1 MPKFDAAEVAKKF
14 NDEIQAG
21 VATAKAAGR
30 GAPLLVGFL
39 ANDDTAAGVYVRMT
53 QRACEKTGVA
63 FELRRVARV
72 DIEAAV
78 IAANKEARVHGII
91 IYYPIFGGPI
101 DDYLRDVIGLEKD
114 VEGLNHRYR
123 YSLYHNIRTIDNDAG
138 KKCVLPCTPLAVI
151 KIMEYLGA
159 YDRTRPVG
167 HQLDGKVAVVFNRSE
182 VVGRPLAAMLANDG
196 ATVYSIDISGMLVYA
211 ARAPPSH
218 RVAAHTAR
226 ANPPPTAAHRRAP
239 AGTRAARSPARS
251 ASPRRR
257 RSGRRCWRA
266 PTSS

>member
-159 YDRTRPVG
+159 YD
-167 HQLDGKVAVVFNRSE
+167 
-182 VVGRPLAAMLANDG
+182 
-196 ATVYSIDISGMLVYA
+196 
-211 ARAPPSH
+211 
-218 RVAAHTAR
+218 
-226 ANPPPTAAHRRAP
+226 
-239 AGTRAARSPARS
+239 GTGGEEDRLSARSPSFSKSSKILMFFVGVFSPRYFDPSSDYKSSRS
-251 ASPRRR
+251 ALEATC
-257 RSGRRCWRA
+257 RCA
-266 PTSS
+266 

>member
-1 MPKFDAAEVAKKF
+1 
-14 NDEIQAG
+14 
-21 VATAKAAGR
+21 
-30 GAPLLVGFL
+30 
-39 ANDDTAAGVYVRMT
+39 MT

-138 KKCVLPCTPLAVI
+138 KKCVLPCTPLACVQQRCS
-151 KIMEYLGA
+151 ER
-159 YDRTRPVG
+159 RTGQRILLSQTPLLSSSACG
-167 HQLDGKVAVVFNRSE
+167 EG
-182 VVGRPLAAMLANDG
+182 GR
-196 ATVYSIDISGMLVYA
+196 
-211 ARAPPSH
+211 RK
-218 RVAAHTAR
+218 
-226 ANPPPTAAHRRAP
+226 RRW
-239 AGTRAARSPARS
+239 
-251 ASPRRR
+251 RR
-257 RSGRRCWRA
+257 RSVNESTHRAAGSRREQPSPGKPSLLATRSCRCLLTFM
-266 PTSS
+266 TSTESMA

>member
-30 GAPLLVGFL
+30 GPPLLVGFL

-123 YSLYHNIRTIDNDAG
+123 YALYHNIRTLAEHNG
-138 KKCVLPCTPLAVI
+138 KKCVLPCTPLAVA
-151 KIMEYLGA
+151 KILSALGMFEENA
-159 YDRTRPVG
+159 PVG
-167 HQLDGKVAVVFNRSE
+167 RQLKGRTVVVVNRSE
-182 VVGRPLAAMLANDG
+182 VVGRPLAAMC
-196 ATVYSIDISGMLVYA
+196 
-211 ARAPPSH
+211 AP
-218 RVAAHTAR
+218 
-226 ANPPPTAAHRRAP
+226 
-239 AGTRAARSPARS
+239 
-251 ASPRRR
+251 
-257 RSGRRCWRA
+257 
-266 PTSS
+266 

>member
-91 IYYPIFGGPI
+91 IYYPIFGG
-101 DDYLRDVIGLEKD
+101 
-114 VEGLNHRYR
+114 
-123 YSLYHNIRTIDNDAG
+123 T
-138 KKCVLPCTPLAVI
+138 
-151 KIMEYLGA
+151 
-159 YDRTRPVG
+159 
-167 HQLDGKVAVVFNRSE
+167 
-182 VVGRPLAAMLANDG
+182 
-196 ATVYSIDISGMLVYA
+196 
-211 ARAPPSH
+211 
-218 RVAAHTAR
+218 
-226 ANPPPTAAHRRAP
+226 
-239 AGTRAARSPARS
+239 
-251 ASPRRR
+251 
-257 RSGRRCWRA
+257 
-266 PTSS
+266 

>member
-1 MPKFDAAEVAKKF
+1 MHATTTPRVPHAA
-14 NDEIQAG
+14 
-21 VATAKAAGR
+21 
-30 GAPLLVGFL
+30 GAPLPSH
-39 ANDDTAAGVYVRMT
+39 AD
-53 QRACEKTGVA
+53 
-63 FELRRVARV
+63 
-72 DIEAAV
+72 
-78 IAANKEARVHGII
+78 
-91 IYYPIFGGPI
+91 
-101 DDYLRDVIGLEKD
+101 LRDVISLEKD

-123 YSLYHNIRTIDNDAG
+123 YALYHNIRTLAEHNG